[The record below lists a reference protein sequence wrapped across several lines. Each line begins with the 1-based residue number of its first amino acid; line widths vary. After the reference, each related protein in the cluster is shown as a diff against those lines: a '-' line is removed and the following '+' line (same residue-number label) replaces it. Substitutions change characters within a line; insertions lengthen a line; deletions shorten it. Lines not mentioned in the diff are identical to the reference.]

1 MLSNMFEP
9 LKLNFENVGYS
20 CICLHDVTKQE
31 LECGAGFVDNDAC
44 ASALGLVGQ
53 YILYLQ
59 KHKLKQVAL
68 IVPEICKECRA
79 VSMAGILATSL
90 KRAALDCSFELIE
103 INNAEL
109 SSLCSSLVS
118 ACAGDELS
126 SLASACKGDELARE
140 ANGDARE
147 AAPELAHKANG
158 DARGFDG
165 NVRIGICGNSAIMSS
180 HLFYDVI
187 TSRVEKSG
195 CVPVHVPL
203 YKVINE
209 QDFLTP
215 SLQYFK
221 NLSIDT
227 VIGIVPFGCL
237 NGHAYARGQMR
248 ALLND
253 YPDMQVYIL
262 DYDPGASDVNLINR
276 TELVIQSVLNA

>member
-1 MLSNMFEP
+1 MKNSKNTLLISGMLSNMFEP

-90 KRAALDCSFELIE
+90 KRAALECNFELIE

-118 ACAGDELS
+118 TCAGDELS
-126 SLASACKGDELARE
+126 SPGSAYKGDELARE
-140 ANGDARE
+140 
-147 AAPELAHKANG
+147 ANG

-165 NVRIGICGNSAIMSS
+165 NVRIGVCGNSAIMSS

-195 CVPVHVPL
+195 CVPVYVPL

-248 ALLND
+248 ALLNV

>member
-118 ACAGDELS
+118 AC
-126 SLASACKGDELARE
+126 KGDELA
-140 ANGDARE
+140 
-147 AAPELAHKANG
+147 HKVNG